1 VSAPEQSGQM
11 ARQSRQMTP
20 PSLGPERPVAW
31 PKRREHKLANG
42 LLVVLAEIMTF
53 PRISA
58 ELFFRS
64 GNAAV
69 ALTSPGLAE
78 MTATVVRTGTGKH
91 TSREIEE
98 KLRSMGAGLGT
109 SAGADTSAI
118 SIAGLSEF
126 SEGMLDLMAD
136 LACNA
141 SFPAEEFERERRQRI
156 EDLRIS
162 RATPGFLTSE
172 RLRRVLFGAH
182 PYAIVAPTEL
192 QVQSYRR
199 EQLREFYARHYV
211 PSDAVLVVVGD
222 FRTDDMLGK
231 IERIFGGWC
240 APEPPAENWS
250 APPRHEGRG
259 VHLVHVPGAVQA
271 DVAVGNLSIVR
282 QHPDWQRLVLAN
294 AIYGGAF
301 NSRLIANIREQKGYT
316 YSPRS
321 TSHAL
326 RECGYFTVR
335 AAVRNEVVA
344 ATLTEI
350 FYEMD
355 RMRSL
360 EVSEGELDDA
370 RNYVSGSFSL
380 GVATQDGILSQIS
393 GLYLDGLAADYLETY
408 RDRMRSLTRADVMTA
423 ARKYFDS
430 PNAQIVVAGDRSAV
444 EEQLALF
451 GRPQVWDAHG
461 HKL

>member
-1 VSAPEQSGQM
+1 MSAQEQM
-11 ARQSRQMTP
+11 RQPRQTARQMTP
-20 PSLGPERPVAW
+20 PALGPERPVAW

-42 LLVVLAEIMTF
+42 LLVVLAEIKTF
-53 PRISA
+53 PRVSA
-58 ELFFRS
+58 ELFVRG

-78 MTATVVRTGTGKH
+78 MTATVVRTGMEKR
-91 TSREIEE
+91 TSRQIEE

-126 SEGMLDLMAD
+126 SEGMLELMAD
-136 LACNA
+136 LARNA

-156 EDLRIS
+156 EELRIA
-162 RATPGFLTSE
+162 RTTPGFLTSE

-182 PYAIVAPTEL
+182 PYATVAPTEA
-192 QVQSYRR
+192 QVQSYKRD
-199 EQLREFYARHYV
+199 QLQEFYARHYV
-211 PSDAVLVVVGD
+211 PSGAVLVMVGD
-222 FRTDDMLGK
+222 FRADDILTK

-240 APEPPAENWS
+240 ASEPPAENWNV
-250 APPRHEGRG
+250 PPRHEGRS

-282 QHPDWQRLVLAN
+282 RHPDWQRLVLAN

-321 TSHAL
+321 TPHAL
-326 RECGYFTVR
+326 RESGFFTVR

-344 ATLTEI
+344 ATLTEV

-360 EVSEGELDDA
+360 EVTELELDDA
-370 RNYVSGSFSL
+370 RNYVSGAFSL

-393 GLYLDGLAADYLETY
+393 GLYLDGLAPDYLDTY
-408 RDRMRSLTRADVMTA
+408 RERMRSLTQADVMTA

-430 PNAQIVVAGDRSAV
+430 PNAQIVVAGDRAAV
-444 EEQLALF
+444 EEELALF
-451 GRPQVWDAHG
+451 GRPQVWDVHG
-461 HKL
+461 GKL